1 MQENKGK
8 HRHLAKERA
17 RAERK
22 KVSRRERGSALLVC
36 EGKCT
41 EPHYLNGLLQHL
53 DISTAN
59 VEIIEGQSQS
69 NAVAVVNRARQRF
82 DSAPRDRVFVLI
94 DTEQADL
101 SQALKLCKTPLQREN
116 KKKGLPL
123 IHIEPIL
130 SAPCFEV
137 WLLLHFRYC
146 DQPFARFADV
156 LPELQASLPDYQ
168 KSEPAIFL
176 KVGGGEGLERAL
188 LNTAQLRNSLEQTNS
203 TSPATD
209 MDKLVEAL
217 RDIKA

>member
-1 MQENKGK
+1 MQENKGR

-22 KVSRRERGSALLVC
+22 KTGRRERGSALLVC

-41 EPHYLNGLLQHL
+41 EPFYLHGLLQHL

-59 VEIIEGQSQS
+59 VEIIEGQSRS

-82 DSAPRDRVFVLI
+82 EAAPRDRVFVLI

-101 SQALKLCKTPLQREN
+101 AQALKLCKTPLQREN

-146 DQPFARFADV
+146 DQPFTRFADV
-156 LPELQASLPDYQ
+156 LPELQVNLPDYQ

-176 KVGGGEGLERAL
+176 KVGGGEGLARAL
-188 LNTAQLRNSLEQTNS
+188 LNTAKLRNFLKQTAS
-203 TSPATD
+203 ATPATD
-209 MDKLVEAL
+209 MDRLVEAL
-217 RDIKA
+217 TTMKA